1 MSGLPGPREEGE
13 GLLGRRRRVL
23 WVPHA
28 QPHLFGVLDVHH
40 EVVHVLLC
48 LIKLQLPG
56 HHGHQQGC
64 AADPLWAQ
72 QHYDRGLWGSCATN
86 FLPEPS
92 QQPQKAGKTTP
103 G

>member
-1 MSGLPGPREEGE
+1 M
-13 GLLGRRRRVL
+13 
-23 WVPHA
+23 PHA

-72 QHYDRGLWGSCATN
+72 QTL
-86 FLPEPS
+86 
-92 QQPQKAGKTTP
+92 
-103 G
+103 